1 MNQDESLTI
10 ALRLIDQGYAVTSRR
25 YCTVSRID
33 REDWREWCERKH
45 APVDA
50 DFYRRCVSKDKLTV
64 SEEVR
69 RLMPNSIDARYGFKS
84 KLA

>member
-1 MNQDESLTI
+1 MNQDESLTT

-25 YCTVSRID
+25 YCHVSRID
-33 REDWREWCERKH
+33 REDWRERCERKH

-69 RLMPNSIDARYGFKS
+69 RLMPNSIDAHYGFKS
-84 KLA
+84 N